1 MNKGE
6 PIIKTLYSSISIIKN
21 VKMEILKDNLKDN
34 KRISSII
41 YFKVQNVQ
49 QNNCKKNMIICN
61 KRLIGIVLQIKI

>member
-6 PIIKTLYSSISIIKN
+6 PIIKISYSSISIIKN

-41 YFKVQNVQ
+41 YFKV
-49 QNNCKKNMIICN
+49 
-61 KRLIGIVLQIKI
+61 